1 MTDGDR
7 LRIVRGVHTAI
18 YLVMSAAS
26 LLVLYAGISGRTG
39 RWLWIALT
47 LVAVEAAVFIA
58 SGLKC
63 PLTAV
68 AVRYGATP
76 DGAYDTF
83 FPERCTR
90 HTIRVFG
97 PLIAL
102 GLALNALR
110 WFDLL

>member
-1 MTDGDR
+1 MTDAGR
-7 LRIVRGVHTAI
+7 LRIVRGLHTAI
-18 YLVMSAAS
+18 YIVMSVACFV
-26 LLVLYAGISGRTG
+26 VLYAGISGRDG
-39 RWLWIALT
+39 PWLLVALV
-47 LVAVEAAVFIA
+47 LVAVETVVFVA

-63 PLTAV
+63 PLTAI
-68 AVRYGATP
+68 AVRYGARP

-90 HTIRVFG
+90 HTFRVFG

-102 GLALNALR
+102 GLVLNALR